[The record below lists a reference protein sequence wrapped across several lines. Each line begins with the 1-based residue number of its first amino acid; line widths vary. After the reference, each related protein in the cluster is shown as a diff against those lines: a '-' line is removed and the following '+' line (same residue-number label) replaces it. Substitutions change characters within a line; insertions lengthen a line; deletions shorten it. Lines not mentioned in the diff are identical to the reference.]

1 MNASHVRKVLLPVLA
16 GGMALCLALPDV
28 GRAAAVYPID
38 RASMLAGALFD
49 FKVEFDAGVPESDI
63 SLTVNGADYTR
74 VLKGKA
80 RYIADEEGKPS
91 SCAGS
96 VCLPGII
103 R

>member
-38 RASMLAGALFD
+38 RASMLA
-49 FKVEFDAGVPESDI
+49 PCSTSRS
-63 SLTVNGADYTR
+63 SLTPA
-74 VLKGKA
+74 
-80 RYIADEEGKPS
+80 
-91 SCAGS
+91 
-96 VCLPGII
+96 CLNPTF